1 MSNRKL
7 WTQKDGKKIRIKDM
21 TNLHLTNTIS
31 FLLRYA
37 GNEKNYSLCNFPSFN
52 GEMAQYY
59 AEQEWDVLNEMDDW
73 EFAEMEYPIFKDLV
87 DEAFMRNLDISELG
101 E

>member
-1 MSNRKL
+1 MSNMKMWKQR
-7 WTQKDGKKIRIKDM
+7 DGKKIRIKDM
-21 TNLHLTNTIS
+21 TNSHLMNVIGL
-31 FLLRYA
+31 LLRYSSQ
-37 GNEKNYSLCNFPSFN
+37 EKSYSLCNFPSFN

-59 AEQEWDVLNEMDDW
+59 AEQEWDALNEIDDW

-87 DEAFMRNLDISELG
+87 GEAERRELDIYKLG